1 MLAFDDQSL
10 ARLCIRAT
18 AIPHEARH
26 DWLRSLANRLEAP
39 TANAARA
46 RRSRQRVRNGRAI
59 VRFEIDLVAVEEMLK
74 RERLLADDPTREQVE
89 AALTEFVARLAE
101 LSAE

>member
-1 MLAFDDQSL
+1 
-10 ARLCIRAT
+10 
-18 AIPHEARH
+18 
-26 DWLRSLANRLEAP
+26 
-39 TANAARA
+39 
-46 RRSRQRVRNGRAI
+46 
-59 VRFEIDLVAVEEMLK
+59 MLK